1 MCLLSATKL
10 TKEFEEQLKT
20 QIIKQVSLSQ
30 CRLNLGKKLQKMP
43 DIIKFEV
50 KIKTNK
56 NRYIYF
62 GFESYSKQ
70 ILKGEIREIIAEL
83 NTLGDLSK
91 NLSLDLNILPR

>member
-56 NRYIYF
+56 N
-62 GFESYSKQ
+62 
-70 ILKGEIREIIAEL
+70 
-83 NTLGDLSK
+83 
-91 NLSLDLNILPR
+91 